1 MTLVELLIVLA
12 VFSLVM
18 GAVLSIFTTSLKAFW
33 KGDLNTQVQQG
44 GRLSLDRISR
54 ELRASRRLITGVTQG
69 GFTFNLT
76 CSPNPQISFVLP
88 HMVTVTL
95 SDGTTSAYVTDANG
109 SGTNPYDGW
118 YVSYY
123 LAATPGSATQNA
135 TGPYLIRKQYD
146 LVGLALSTT
155 TVATNITSLAILD
168 RATSACPTAGASG
181 TRDVKLTVTAS
192 QTATGQG
199 ITATDVVS
207 SDVTLR
213 NQ

>member
-76 CSPNPQISFVLP
+76 CNPNPQISFVLP

-155 TVATNITSLAILD
+155 TVATNITSLAFLD

-199 ITATDVVS
+199 LTATDVVS